1 MKLSGLIVI
10 ISVLSVTNSAI
21 ISSVNSAFEVF
32 GPSSL
37 VRFFEFNDQGW
48 NITSECVKD
57 MYSYLDALQ
66 RDLKWAYK
74 CKCVIIIKIS

>member
-74 CKCVIIIKIS
+74 CKCVIIIKKC

>member
-1 MKLSGLIVI
+1 MKLCGLVVI
-10 ISVLSVTNSAI
+10 LTVLTVTNCAI

-66 RDLKWAYK
+66 KDLKWAYK
-74 CKCVIIIKIS
+74 CKCCVIIIKI